1 MTMAV
6 LGGPVLNAYFR
17 PGGACLPACWRGADQ
32 ASGALAGLRW
42 AHGLFC
48 DERVP
53 KTLAYLQNPAGSG
66 YIKLASAMRF
76 LSC

>member
-6 LGGPVLNAYFR
+6 LGDPVLNAYFR
-17 PGGACLPACWRGADQ
+17 PGGACLAARWRARIRR
-32 ASGALAGLRW
+32 AVALAGLRW